1 MVSFA
6 GLTRRSQAKTKDF
19 ANRGID
25 IVVTLVLGIVLTF
38 VWFLMGTKLLGGK
51 GALNEGNLP
60 SNSHASPYC
69 CKGSK
74 GGFWGYGFPYNLG
87 DNPAVFSFIPC
98 AIKIIPLNWLRTLFY
113 FKPWLAGTT
122 KGSWSTQRGIML
134 TIASYMPTHSGG
146 SMKGGGFLGNVVT
159 KFKTRGRDTAA
170 FMKNK
175 GIGAADFVKKKTNNN
190 YKKKYDITFISQ
202 LNAEY
207 LLKKNQNTFDNFLTG
222 EIEKILK
229 LLSSYVI
236 KKNLSCLIQLRSSK
250 SNSKIEKEFIKSFF
264 KDYEKLYFKEKNDPF
279 TAFYS
284 ILESNLTIS
293 SFSQLSYE
301 AIILHRKTLTVPLKM
316 FDYYRMYPSKFGS
329 YASIWDWHILNYDYE
344 EFNKKIDEIMSLDTK
359 KYLEE
364 TSKKSNYIIKEN
376 SKLKEKIL
384 QLIN

>member
-87 DNPAVFSFIPC
+87 DNPSVFSFIHC

-175 GIGAADFVKKKTNNN
+175 GIGAADFVKKKGTGMFSWLTGKVNRGDWNLGEFLFFALAPLCAMLALG
-190 YKKKYDITFISQ
+190 I
-202 LNAEY
+202 L
-207 LLKKNQNTFDNFLTG
+207 FLTSVPVT
-222 EIEKILK
+222 LW
-229 LLSSYVI
+229 SSWKSSSLWTI
-236 KKNLSCLIQLRSSK
+236 FGFLIVFGLAAIMAALQFL
-250 SNSKIEKEFIKSFF
+250 NMFFVLFF
-264 KDYEKLYFKEKNDPF
+264 KGLTFNTIKQAKNNFFKYGRGPF
-279 TAFYS
+279 VFG
-284 ILESNLTIS
+284 
-293 SFSQLSYE
+293 
-301 AIILHRKTLTVPLKM
+301 TLLLVL
-316 FDYYRMYPSKFGS
+316 SKFPEI
-329 YASIWDWHILNYDYE
+329 ALHTRLILLGLTPFLLYY
-344 EFNKKIDEIMSLDTK
+344 MR
-359 KYLEE
+359 
-364 TSKKSNYIIKEN
+364 
-376 SKLKEKIL
+376 
-384 QLIN
+384 